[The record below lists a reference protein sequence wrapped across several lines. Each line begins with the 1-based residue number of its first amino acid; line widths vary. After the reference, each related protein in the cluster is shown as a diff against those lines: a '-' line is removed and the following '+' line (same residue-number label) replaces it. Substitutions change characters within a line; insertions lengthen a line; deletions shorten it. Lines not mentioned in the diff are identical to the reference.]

1 VTRLPFAAAV
11 ILIAALAPSAAAQ
24 PVPLPSVPAPPAP
37 LAVEFT
43 PPAPFSPAPPA
54 LGPSAPS
61 VPHVPA
67 PFMAAVAHPV
77 PAPTPPAPFMTAIAQ
92 PVPAFMP
99 PAFTPPAQDSAAWQD
114 PSPHHVQM
122 VKADKRVQLEVLDWG
137 GSGRPVVLLAG
148 LGLTAH
154 VFDGFAP
161 KLAGSYHVYGITRRG
176 YGASS
181 RPATGY
187 EADRLA
193 DDVLAV
199 LDALQLTAPVLVGH
213 SVAGEELSSLGARHP
228 DRIAG
233 LVYLDAAADRT
244 ARLDP
249 KLEEITRKL
258 SAAVPDGPSPTASDR
273 KSFPA
278 MQEYLQRVFG
288 NALPEAEVRAEY
300 AATAQGGVGA
310 YRLPP
315 WLGEAIKSG
324 VQKPDY
330 AHIQAPALAIYAIP
344 QSARDLT
351 PAWVTGENP
360 AMLAALNEEYPLLLA
375 ARKEQMTE
383 FQNGVA
389 HSRVVELAGANHY
402 IFLSN
407 EADVLRELREFLGGL
422 R

>member
-1 VTRLPFAAAV
+1 VTRLPLAAAA
-11 ILIAALAPSAAAQ
+11 IFIAALAP
-24 PVPLPSVPAPPAP
+24 LVPA
-37 LAVEFT
+37 ET
-43 PPAPFSPAPPA
+43 
-54 LGPSAPS
+54 SAP
-61 VPHVPA
+61 
-67 PFMAAVAHPV
+67 
-77 PAPTPPAPFMTAIAQ
+77 
-92 PVPAFMP
+92 
-99 PAFTPPAQDSAAWQD
+99 WQD
-114 PSPHHVQM
+114 PSPHHMQM
-122 VKADKRVQLEVLDWG
+122 VAADKDVQLEVLDWG

-154 VFDGFAP
+154 VYDSFAP
-161 KLAGSYHVYGITRRG
+161 KLTEGCHVYGITRRG

-181 RPATGY
+181 RPLTGY

-199 LDALQLTAPVLVGH
+199 IDALQLTAPVLVGH

-228 DRIAG
+228 TRIAG

-244 ARLDP
+244 SQLDP

-258 SAAVPDGPSPTASDR
+258 SAAVPDGPSPSAADR

-300 AATAQGGVGA
+300 AATAQGGVGS
-310 YRLPP
+310 YRLPQ
-315 WLGEAIKSG
+315 WLGEAVKNG

-330 AHIQAPALAIYAIP
+330 ARIHAPALAIYAIP

-351 PAWVTGENP
+351 PTWVKGENP

-383 FQNGVA
+383 FQSGVA
-389 HSRVVELAGANHY
+389 HSRVVELPGANHY
-402 IFLSN
+402 VFLSN
-407 EADVLRELREFLGGL
+407 ESDVLHELHDFLNAL
-422 R
+422 Q

>member
-1 VTRLPFAAAV
+1 MTRLPFAAAV

-92 PVPAFMP
+92 PV

>member
-1 VTRLPFAAAV
+1 LPFAAAV
-11 ILIAALAPSAAAQ
+11 ILIAA
-24 PVPLPSVPAPPAP
+24 
-37 LAVEFT
+37 F
-43 PPAPFSPAPPA
+43 APPA
-54 LGPSAPS
+54 LAS
-61 VPHVPA
+61 PA
-67 PFMAAVAHPV
+67 PLV
-77 PAPTPPAPFMTAIAQ
+77 
-92 PVPAFMP
+92 
-99 PAFTPPAQDSAAWQD
+99 QDSAAWQD
-114 PSPHHVQM
+114 PSPHRVQM
-122 VKADKRVQLEVLDWG
+122 VKADKHVQLEVLDWG

-154 VFDGFAP
+154 VYDDFAP
-161 KLAGSYHVYGITRRG
+161 KLAGGFHVYGITRRG

-181 RPATGY
+181 RPTTGY
-187 EADRLA
+187 EAPRLA

-199 LDALQLTAPVLVGH
+199 IDALQLTAPVLVGH
-213 SVAGEELSSLGARHP
+213 SVAGEELTSLGARYP
-228 DRIAG
+228 DSIAA

-244 ARLDP
+244 APLDP

-258 SAAVPDGPSPTASDR
+258 SAAVPDGPSPTAADR

-310 YRLPP
+310 YRVPQ
-315 WLGEAIKSG
+315 WLGEAIKNG

-330 AHIQAPALAIYAIP
+330 ARIQAPALAIYAIP

-351 PAWVTGENP
+351 PAWVKGENP

-383 FQNGVA
+383 FQHGVA

-402 IFLSN
+402 VFLSN
-407 EADVLRELREFLGGL
+407 EADVLRDLREFLGTL
-422 R
+422 Q

>member
-1 VTRLPFAAAV
+1 LPFAAAV
-11 ILIAALAPSAAAQ
+11 ILIAAF
-24 PVPLPSVPAPPAP
+24 APPAP
-37 LAVEFT
+37 
-43 PPAPFSPAPPA
+43 
-54 LGPSAPS
+54 
-61 VPHVPA
+61 
-67 PFMAAVAHPV
+67 
-77 PAPTPPAPFMTAIAQ
+77 
-92 PVPAFMP
+92 
-99 PAFTPPAQDSAAWQD
+99 AQDSVAWQD
-114 PSPHHVQM
+114 PSPHQVQM
-122 VKADKRVQLEVLDWG
+122 VKADKHVQLEVLDWG

-154 VFDGFAP
+154 VYDNFAP

-176 YGASS
+176 YGASN
-181 RPATGY
+181 RPTTGY
-187 EADRLA
+187 SAERLA

-199 LDALQLTAPVLVGH
+199 IEALQLTAPVLVGH
-213 SVAGEELSSLGARHP
+213 SVAGEELSSLGARHS

-244 ARLDP
+244 SRLDP

-258 SAAVPDGPSPTASDR
+258 SAAVPDGPSPSAADR

-300 AATAQGGVGA
+300 AATPQGGVGA
-310 YRLPP
+310 YRLPQ
-315 WLGEAIKSG
+315 WLGEAIKNG
-324 VQKPDY
+324 VEKPDY
-330 AHIQAPALAIYAIP
+330 SSIQAPALAIYAIP

-351 PAWVTGENP
+351 PAWVKGENP
-360 AMLAALNEEYPLLLA
+360 AMLAALSEEYPLLLA

-389 HSRVVELAGANHY
+389 HSRVVELPGANRY

-407 EADVLRELREFLGGL
+407 EADVLRELRVFLVAL
-422 R
+422 P

>member
-1 VTRLPFAAAV
+1 VTRLPLAAAV
-11 ILIAALAPSAAAQ
+11 IAALAP
-24 PVPLPSVPAPPAP
+24 LVPA
-37 LAVEFT
+37 ET
-43 PPAPFSPAPPA
+43 
-54 LGPSAPS
+54 S
-61 VPHVPA
+61 V
-67 PFMAAVAHPV
+67 
-77 PAPTPPAPFMTAIAQ
+77 
-92 PVPAFMP
+92 
-99 PAFTPPAQDSAAWQD
+99 AWHD
-114 PSPHHVQM
+114 PSPHQVQM
-122 VKADKRVQLEVLDWG
+122 VAADKDVQLEVLDWG

-154 VFDGFAP
+154 VYDGFAP
-161 KLAGSYHVYGITRRG
+161 KLAGGWHVYGITRRG

-187 EADRLA
+187 EAGRLA

-199 LDALQLTAPVLVGH
+199 IDALQLTAPVLVGH

-244 ARLDP
+244 AKLDP
-249 KLEEITRKL
+249 QLEEITRKL
-258 SAAVPDGPSPTASDR
+258 SAAVPDGPSPSASDR

-300 AATAQGGVGA
+300 VATAQGGVGS
-310 YRLPP
+310 YRLPQ
-315 WLGEAIKSG
+315 WLGEAIKNG

-351 PAWVTGENP
+351 PAWVKGENP

-383 FQNGVA
+383 FQNGVP
-389 HSRVVELAGANHY
+389 HSRVVELPGANHY
-402 IFLSN
+402 LFLSN
-407 EADVLRELREFLGGL
+407 EADVLRELHDFLAAL
-422 R
+422 Q

>member
-1 VTRLPFAAAV
+1 VTRLPLAAAV
-11 ILIAALAPSAAAQ
+11 VFIAALAPL
-24 PVPLPSVPAPPAP
+24 VPAETSVP
-37 LAVEFT
+37 
-43 PPAPFSPAPPA
+43 
-54 LGPSAPS
+54 
-61 VPHVPA
+61 
-67 PFMAAVAHPV
+67 
-77 PAPTPPAPFMTAIAQ
+77 
-92 PVPAFMP
+92 
-99 PAFTPPAQDSAAWQD
+99 WQD
-114 PSPHHVQM
+114 PSPHHMQM
-122 VKADKRVQLEVLDWG
+122 VAADKDVQLEVLDWG

-154 VFDGFAP
+154 VFDDFAP
-161 KLAGSYHVYGITRRG
+161 KLADTCHVYGITRRG

-181 RPATGY
+181 RPVTGY

-199 LDALQLTAPVLVGH
+199 IDALQLTAPVLVGH

-244 ARLDP
+244 SKLDP

-258 SAAVPDGPSPTASDR
+258 SAAVPDGPSPSASDR

-300 AATAQGGVGA
+300 AATAQGGVGS
-310 YRLPP
+310 YRLPQ
-315 WLGEAIKSG
+315 WLGDAIKNG

-330 AHIQAPALAIYAIP
+330 ARIHAPALAIYAIP

-351 PAWVTGENP
+351 PAWVKGENP

-389 HSRVVELAGANHY
+389 HSRVVELPGANHY
-402 IFLSN
+402 LFLSN
-407 EADVLRELREFLGGL
+407 EADVLRELHDFLAAL
-422 R
+422 Q

>member
-1 VTRLPFAAAV
+1 
-11 ILIAALAPSAAAQ
+11 
-24 PVPLPSVPAPPAP
+24 
-37 LAVEFT
+37 
-43 PPAPFSPAPPA
+43 
-54 LGPSAPS
+54 
-61 VPHVPA
+61 
-67 PFMAAVAHPV
+67 MVA
-77 PAPTPPAPFMTAIAQ
+77 
-92 PVPAFMP
+92 
-99 PAFTPPAQDSAAWQD
+99 
-114 PSPHHVQM
+114 
-122 VKADKRVQLEVLDWG
+122 ADKDVQLEVLDWG

-154 VFDGFAP
+154 VYDGFAP
-161 KLAGSYHVYGITRRG
+161 KLAGGWHVYGITRRG

-187 EADRLA
+187 EAGRLA

-199 LDALQLTAPVLVGH
+199 IDALQLTAPVLVGH

-244 ARLDP
+244 AKLDP
-249 KLEEITRKL
+249 QLEEITRKL
-258 SAAVPDGPSPTASDR
+258 SAAVPDGPSPSASDR

-300 AATAQGGVGA
+300 VATAQGGVGS
-310 YRLPP
+310 YRLPQ
-315 WLGEAIKSG
+315 WLGEAIKNG

-351 PAWVTGENP
+351 PAWVKGENP

-383 FQNGVA
+383 FQNGVP
-389 HSRVVELAGANHY
+389 HSRVVELPGANHY
-402 IFLSN
+402 VFLSN
-407 EADVLRELREFLGGL
+407 ETDVLRELHNFLAAL
-422 R
+422 K

>member
-1 VTRLPFAAAV
+1 VTRLQFAAAV
-11 ILIAALAPSAAAQ
+11 ILIAALAP
-24 PVPLPSVPAPPAP
+24 PVPALAPFASASAPPA
-37 LAVEFT
+37 
-43 PPAPFSPAPPA
+43 
-54 LGPSAPS
+54 
-61 VPHVPA
+61 
-67 PFMAAVAHPV
+67 
-77 PAPTPPAPFMTAIAQ
+77 Q
-92 PVPAFMP
+92 
-99 PAFTPPAQDSAAWQD
+99 AQDSAVWQD
-114 PSPHHVQM
+114 PSPHRVQM
-122 VKADKRVQLEVLDWG
+122 VKTEKHVQLEVLDWG

-154 VFDGFAP
+154 VYDGFAP
-161 KLAGSYHVYGITRRG
+161 KLAGAYHVYGITRRG

-181 RPATGY
+181 RPTTGY
-187 EADRLA
+187 EAARLA

-199 LDALQLTAPVLVGH
+199 IDALQLTAPVLVGH
-213 SVAGEELSSLGARHP
+213 SVAGEELSSLGARHS

-244 ARLDP
+244 TPLDP

-258 SAAVPDGPSPTASDR
+258 SAAVPDGPSPSASDR

-278 MQEYLQRVFG
+278 MQEYLQSVFG

-300 AATAQGGVGA
+300 AATAQGSVGA
-310 YRLPP
+310 YRVPQ

-351 PAWVTGENP
+351 PAWVKGENP

-375 ARKEQMTE
+375 ARKEQIAA

-389 HSRVVELAGANHY
+389 RSRVVELAGANHY
-402 IFLSN
+402 VFLSN
-407 EADVLRELREFLGGL
+407 EADVLRELREFLGAL
-422 R
+422 P

>member
-1 VTRLPFAAAV
+1 VTHLPLAAAV
-11 ILIAALAPSAAAQ
+11 ILIAALAPRAPALAPPAPPTPFGTAPAQAVPALTPIAPPVPALAPPAPALTPPAQ
-24 PVPLPSVPAPPAP
+24 PAPFVPAPP
-37 LAVEFT
+37 
-43 PPAPFSPAPPA
+43 PPAP
-54 LGPSAPS
+54 L
-61 VPHVPA
+61 
-67 PFMAAVAHPV
+67 
-77 PAPTPPAPFMTAIAQ
+77 
-92 PVPAFMP
+92 
-99 PAFTPPAQDSAAWQD
+99 FTPPAQDSAAWQD

-122 VKADKRVQLEVLDWG
+122 VKADKHVQLEVLDWG

-154 VFDGFAP
+154 VYDGFAP

-249 KLEEITRKL
+249 KLEEITRQL

-278 MQEYLQRVFG
+278 MQEYLHRVFG

-324 VQKPDY
+324 VRKPDY
-330 AHIQAPALAIYAIP
+330 ARIQAPALAIYAIP

-351 PAWVTGENP
+351 PAWVVGENP

-375 ARKEQMTE
+375 ARKEQMTQ
-383 FQNGVA
+383 FQDGVA

-402 IFLSN
+402 VFLSN
-407 EADVLRELREFLGGL
+407 EADVLRELREFLGAL
-422 R
+422 Q

>member
-1 VTRLPFAAAV
+1 LPFAVAV
-11 ILIAALAPSAAAQ
+11 ILIAALAPSVPALAPPAFTPPVSAALA
-24 PVPLPSVPAPPAP
+24 PSPSAAVPAPAFAASVPAPPVPPPLASAP
-37 LAVEFT
+37 L
-43 PPAPFSPAPPA
+43 
-54 LGPSAPS
+54 
-61 VPHVPA
+61 VP
-67 PFMAAVAHPV
+67 
-77 PAPTPPAPFMTAIAQ
+77 AQ
-92 PVPAFMP
+92 PVPAPPVSAASVPAQLVPAP
-99 PAFTPPAQDSAAWQD
+99 PAPPAQDSAAWQD

-122 VKADKRVQLEVLDWG
+122 VKADKHVQLEVLDWG

-154 VFDGFAP
+154 VYDGFAP
-161 KLAGSYHVYGITRRG
+161 KLAGAYHVYGITRRG

-181 RPATGY
+181 RPTTGY

-199 LDALQLTAPVLVGH
+199 IDALQLTAPVLVGH
-213 SVAGEELSSLGARHP
+213 SVAGEELTSLGARHP

-244 ARLDP
+244 AKLDP

-258 SAAVPDGPSPTASDR
+258 SAAVPDGPSPSASDR

-300 AATAQGGVGA
+300 AVTAQGGVGA
-310 YRLPP
+310 YRLPQ
-315 WLGEAIKSG
+315 WLGEAVKNG

-330 AHIQAPALAIYAIP
+330 ARIQAPALAIYAIP

-351 PAWVTGENP
+351 PAWVKGENP

-402 IFLSN
+402 VFLSN
-407 EADVLRELREFLGGL
+407 EADVLRELREFLGAL